1 MKLGVTADLH
11 GNLRLAKKFASY
23 FKKSDVDAVVIA
35 GDLPAYENQKLSL
48 TKILQIFSKCGK
60 RVFVMPGSHESV
72 KIYEVVLKKFKK
84 KIVDCTKEKNRK
96 VQIGDY
102 DIVFLPGSDWLGAE
116 DAGFILRDSRKIFR
130 GKTQRQIAKYYSTR
144 KVKLFYIH
152 ELKKLVKNPAKTV
165 LISHIPPKFNKKSAI
180 DVAKFGKA
188 VGKFKIK
195 AADKEATKGLMKFWQ
210 GFYKEHVFAL
220 SEALK
225 LKKKGYPMTIIQENR
240 GNKVLKMM
248 IKKLKIKKL
257 VCAHIHESGGHAND
271 LKGKPVTPDKWS
283 KELFYNCSGRAGIVE
298 FEGNLSRYR
307 NIKV

>member
-35 GDLPAYENQKLSL
+35 GDLPAYENQKTSL

-102 DIVFLPGSDWLGAE
+102 DIVFLPGSDWLSGE
-116 DAGFILRDSRKIFR
+116 DAGFVLRDSRTALR
-130 GKTQRQIAKYYSTR
+130 GKTKKQISRYFGTEVR
-144 KVKLFYIH
+144 LFYVR
-152 ELKKLVKNPAKTV
+152 ELRKIIKNPKKTI
-165 LISHIPPKFNKKSAI
+165 LITHIPPRFNKKLAI

-195 AADKEATKGLMKFWQ
+195 TADKEALLHLIMVWQ
-210 GFYKEHVFAL
+210 GMLKATIFSLA
-220 SEALK
+220 EARR
-225 LKKKGYPMTIIQENR
+225 LKKKGYPIAIIEENR
-240 GNKVLKMM
+240 GNKILKKM
-248 IKKLKIKKL
+248 IKRLKITKL
-257 VCAHIHESGGHAND
+257 ICGHIHESGGRAND
-271 LKGKPVTPDKWS
+271 LKGKPVTPDKWN

-298 FEGNLSRYR
+298 FSDSLARYWD
-307 NIKV
+307 IKV